1 MPRSFDVSADSPA
14 TVEQVHSAFSDEDYW
29 LARLATM
36 NGSTALESLIVD
48 DDQTVRVATT
58 QDLGRDL
65 VPGIVAKFY
74 RRDLKVRHTET
85 WRPIDGQLRGE
96 INVAVSGAP
105 GSGSGAALVAPT
117 QDGSRMTFEGTVE
130 FKVPLV
136 GGTIESFIAREFARG
151 IPDIQHFLT
160 KWVTSVTETP
170 NSASPYSDAFRVA
183 PTTAEA
189 LAGLSMPLLEAMMT
203 QRAVRRV
210 HPDPVDDAVVLKCIE
225 LALRAPTGANGQ
237 NWEFIVVK
245 DRNVIKKLAGR
256 YRQGWKYS
264 YGGLL
269 RGAGDRDESLAKVIR
284 AAQWQVDHFTEVPV
298 LVVAC
303 LRLTVREGRAPYS
316 LMPHA
321 AVSGYWGSIYPSVQN
336 LLLAARAMGLGASLI
351 TLPLWGVTRA
361 RRILGLPRSVTPCC
375 VVALGWPRG
384 RYGPTTRTPVEQVT
398 HLDAYGNRAW
408 LDAVTPTPS

>member
-1 MPRSFDVSADSPA
+1 MTD
-14 TVEQVHSAFSDEDYW
+14 
-29 LARLATM
+29 
-36 NGSTALESLIVD
+36 
-48 DDQTVRVATT
+48 
-58 QDLGRDL
+58 
-65 VPGIVAKFY
+65 
-74 RRDLKVRHTET
+74 
-85 WRPIDGQLRGE
+85 
-96 INVAVSGAP
+96 AP
-105 GSGSGAALVAPT
+105 
-117 QDGSRMTFEGTVE
+117 D
-130 FKVPLV
+130 
-136 GGTIESFIAREFARG
+136 
-151 IPDIQHFLT
+151 
-160 KWVTSVTETP
+160 
-170 NSASPYSDAFRVA
+170 SASPYADAFRMA

-189 LAGLSMPLLEAMMT
+189 LSGLDMPLLDAMMT

-245 DRNVIKKLAGR
+245 DRRVMNKLARR
-256 YRQGWKYS
+256 YREGWKYS

-269 RGAGDRDESLAKVIR
+269 KGAGDRDESIAKVIR

-303 LRLTVREGRAPYS
+303 LRLTVREGRVPFS

-351 TLPLWGVTRA
+351 TLPLWRPGRA
-361 RRILGLPRSVTPCC
+361 RKILGLPRSVTPCC

-384 RYGPTTRTPVEQVT
+384 RYGPTTRTPVEQVA

-408 LDAVTPTPS
+408 LDSGSETLS